1 MGCDTASTFSALCKA
16 KPLKLMT
23 KIIRYIEAFS
33 MYCASGRK
41 ISYDALPTC
50 NDALKL
56 HISRTNH
63 QAYIWQQRLMAQQE
77 QLDPINHGWMHN
89 DKENCLTLK
98 WMKCK
103 PAPNEVRILIPNF
116 YTQMLFNH
124 EQRLN
129 IVLSFIFEL
138 PSIFFTF
145 FFVIDIGI
153 DAVRM
158 QKMM

>member
-1 MGCDTASTFSALCKA
+1 MGCDTASTFSAQCKA

-23 KIIRYIEAFS
+23 KILRYIEAFS

-41 ISYDALPTC
+41 ISCDALPTC

-77 QLDPINHGWMHN
+77 QLDPINHGWLHN

-153 DAVRM
+153 DAV
-158 QKMM
+158 